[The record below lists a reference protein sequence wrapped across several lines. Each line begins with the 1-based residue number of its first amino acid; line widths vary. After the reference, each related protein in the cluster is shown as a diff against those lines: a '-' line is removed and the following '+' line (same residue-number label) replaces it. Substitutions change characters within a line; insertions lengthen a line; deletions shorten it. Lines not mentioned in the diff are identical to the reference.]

1 MSSTLHSGQV
11 ILYPWSS
18 ALSDLPGLE
27 NVIPQPGI
35 LCLEVL
41 CILQLGWEKPLWG
54 RFHTPHP
61 GSCPKKQQRES
72 DPWPAYAVG
81 IISSDSKSLLGLTAT
96 VAIDLCYSE
105 CFLLFPL
112 ADF

>member
-1 MSSTLHSGQV
+1 MSSTLHFGQV
-11 ILYPWSS
+11 TLYPWSS
-18 ALSDLPGLE
+18 ALADPPGLE
-27 NVIPQPGI
+27 NVIPKPGI

-41 CILQLGWEKPLWG
+41 CILQLGWERLLWG

-61 GSCPKKQQRES
+61 RSYPKKQQRES
-72 DPWPAYAVG
+72 DPWPARAVG
-81 IISSDSKSLLGLTAT
+81 ISSDSKSFLGLTAT
-96 VAIDLCYSE
+96 VVIDLCYSE